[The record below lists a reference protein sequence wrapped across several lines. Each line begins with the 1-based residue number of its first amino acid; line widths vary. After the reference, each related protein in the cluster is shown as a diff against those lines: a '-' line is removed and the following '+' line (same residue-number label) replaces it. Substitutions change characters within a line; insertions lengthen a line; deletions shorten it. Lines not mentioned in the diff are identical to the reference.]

1 MSATTTRTRTA
12 SATHERGSGGLLD
25 PRIRTD
31 AVSRR
36 AGFRAL
42 AGEQLGV
49 ASGQLAAGAG
59 NLAFS
64 LLLAR
69 LLAPGAF
76 AELSAFLALYLLL
89 HMPLASLSAGGAL
102 APAAAAAARLRLWR
116 VGAGVAVVIAALA
129 VPLGILLNLPVA
141 LLLALAAAAPAAGPI
156 ALERGRL
163 YGLGRGRGVVASL
176 LTEPA
181 VRLTLGVLLAVPLG
195 AVGGAFGVAAA
206 GWAGMAVAWRAGS
219 VADLRRRAVAER
231 QSDDRGR
238 PVAARAAPR
247 AAAAAGET
255 RARAGAAAA
264 GADRGAATVRRA
276 WSAVAAFLLLA
287 VVQSQDVVF
296 AQALLPGGEAG
307 RFAVVSALGGIAAF
321 ATTTIPLTLLPRAAG
336 GDRRALPAALAVAAL
351 LGGGATVVAALAPD
365 GLLRTA
371 FGEDYAGIGE
381 LVGPYVGAMALLGIA
396 RVLVADAC
404 ARGNGRAL
412 VAPIVAAVA
421 LQALLLATTAD
432 DAAAVARAT
441 VVTATALTAV
451 LALRA
456 FLAARPRNAA
466 PRRTDRPRN
475 AAPRRA
481 DRSRTPTAPLA
492 RATALVSAP
501 LTFTAGAVAR
511 LPQLPQATVDGT
523 RGLGRRMAAGARDP
537 IVLAVAVATV
547 AALVLRLLALRGI
560 WLDEATSIHQARLGF
575 GEMLARLRDTDVHP
589 PLHHATLWVTVRLL
603 GTGELAVRVPSLVAG
618 TALVPLLYVTARD
631 LWDRRAGLAAAVLG
645 TVAPFAVWY
654 SAEARMYAF
663 FMLFALLAVWAQA
676 RILRD
681 DDGAATRLRDWALY
695 SVATVL
701 LLYDQYFGALV
712 VLVQQA
718 GFALAL
724 WARRRDR
731 AAARAFAIRWLLS
744 GALVVLAIV
753 PLISFAHA
761 QFAANEAAGRGFDS
775 PAQAGAG
782 VAQGGAAQAPSVYGA
797 ITNLVW
803 AVWGYH
809 SDPAMAALSALW
821 PVGMLL
827 ALLLLG
833 RGRSPRTLLVAAV
846 ALLPAVALFAV
857 GELKPALF
865 EVRYFIAAVP
875 MLLLLAA
882 RALTSWAASRAATV
896 LLVGVFAATLGAG
909 LLDQQV
915 NGANPRLYDF
925 RGALEAVERRAGPH
939 DVLIYNPD
947 YLTDVIGYYAPD
959 LNAQPMGRDLPQRR
973 DATVFVLGSFLDKP
987 AFAASTG
994 GLVASLRKT
1003 RRLVRTWELAQVR
1016 VWEFRRR

>member
-1 MSATTTRTRTA
+1 MSATTTRTTA
-12 SATHERGSGGLLD
+12 PSAHERAPGSAAH
-25 PRIRTD
+25 PRTRTD
-31 AVSRR
+31 AAPRR
-36 AGFRAL
+36 VGFRAL

-49 ASGQLAAGAG
+49 AAGQLAAGAG

-89 HMPLASLSAGGAL
+89 HMPLGSLSAGGAL
-102 APAAAAAARLRLWR
+102 APAAAAAARRRLWR
-116 VGAGVAVVIAALA
+116 TGAAVAVALA
-129 VPLGILLNLPVA
+129 VVAVPLSALLNLPVA
-141 LLLALAAAAPAAGPI
+141 LLLALALAAPAAGPI

-163 YGLGRGRGVVASL
+163 YGLRRGRGVVASL

-181 VRLTLGVLLAVPLG
+181 VRLTLGVLLAVPFGATGG
-195 AVGGAFGVAAA
+195 AVAVAAA
-206 GWAGMAVAWRAGS
+206 GWAGMAVAWRAGGGG
-219 VADLRRRAVAER
+219 LRRRAVAQR
-231 QSDDRGR
+231 QRDHRGR
-238 PVAARAAPR
+238 PA
-247 AAAAAGET
+247 
-255 RARAGAAAA
+255 AAAA
-264 GADRGAATVRRA
+264 GADAASRAGAAAPAVPGGATVRRA

-287 VVQSQDVVF
+287 IVQSQDVVF

-321 ATTTIPLTLLPRAAG
+321 ATTTIPLTLLPHAAG
-336 GDRRALPAALAVAAL
+336 GDRRALPAALAVATL

-365 GLLRTA
+365 TLLRAA
-371 FGEDYAGIGE
+371 FGDDYAGIGE
-381 LVGPYVGAMALLGIA
+381 LVGPYVGAMALLGIG

-404 ARGNGRAL
+404 ARGQGRTL
-412 VAPIVAAVA
+412 LLPTVAAVA
-421 LQALLLATTAD
+421 LQALLLATTAE
-432 DAAAVARAT
+432 DAAGVARAT
-441 VVTATALTAV
+441 IVTAAALTAV

-456 FLAARPRNAA
+456 VHAARPRNAA
-466 PRRTDRPRN
+466 RL
-475 AAPRRA
+475 
-481 DRSRTPTAPLA
+481 S
-492 RATALVSAP
+492 P
-501 LTFTAGAVAR
+501 LTFAPGAVAR
-511 LPQLPQATVDGT
+511 LPQLPQVTVEGT
-523 RGLGRRMAAGARDP
+523 RGIGRRLAAGARDP
-537 IVLAVAVATV
+537 VVLAVAAATAV
-547 AALVLRLLALRGI
+547 ALVLRLLALRGV
-560 WLDEATSIHQARLGF
+560 WLDEATSIHQAQLGF
-575 GEMLARLRDTDVHP
+575 GEMLTRLRDTDVHP
-589 PLHHATLWVTVRLL
+589 PLHHTTLWVTVRLL
-603 GTGELAVRVPSLVAG
+603 GTGELAVRVPSLIAG

-701 LLYDQYFGALV
+701 LLYDQYFAALV

-724 WARRRDR
+724 WSRRREG
-731 AAARAFAIRWLLS
+731 AAARAFAVRWLLS
-744 GALVVLAIV
+744 GALVVLAVV
-753 PLISFAHA
+753 PLVSFAHA

-782 VAQGGAAQAPSVYGA
+782 VAQGGTAQAPSVYGA

-821 PVGMLL
+821 PAGMLL

-833 RGRSPRTLLVAAV
+833 RGRAPRTLLVAAV
-846 ALLPAVALFAV
+846 ALLPAAALFAI

-865 EVRYFIAAVP
+865 EVRYFVAVVP
-875 MLLLLAA
+875 MLLLLVA
-882 RALTSWAASRAATV
+882 RALTSWAASRTATV
-896 LLVGVFAATLGAG
+896 LLVGAFAATLGAG

-939 DVLIYNPD
+939 DVLVYNPD

-959 LNAQPMGRDLPQRR
+959 LNAQPMGRDLPKRS

-994 GLVASLRKT
+994 GLVASLRQT